1 MVHPRISVTT
11 ISSWN
16 WSVEQDIAFLKS
28 EGVSA
33 MGVPTTKLTER
44 RDEEVAAISASGL
57 TVTSVSA
64 GAGGSL
70 LETEEGALA
79 ALKPS
84 IDLTRSIGANSLYF
98 LTGAT
103 PLRMSTDEAFA
114 ALARCIPATLAYAKE
129 QGVRLSIEHNSVS
142 SREIGFV
149 HTVAGAAR
157 LCRETGLN
165 ICLELQNCWYED
177 DLPRLFREN
186 MDIITIVQVSDFLI
200 GDPLKFHRR
209 VPGDGSMPLDWLLG
223 DLLEAG
229 YGGMFEIEVLGPT
242 IEEEG
247 YESAIRRSV
256 GWLDER
262 LTRWGV

>member
-1 MVHPRISVTT
+1 MTT

-16 WSVEQDIAFLKS
+16 WSVEQDIAFFKS
-28 EGVSA
+28 EGIAA
-33 MGVPTTKLTER
+33 MGVPTTKITGR
-44 RDEEVAAISASGL
+44 RDEEVAAIAASGL

-64 GAGGSL
+64 GADNGL
-70 LETEEGALA
+70 LETEQGALA
-79 ALKPS
+79 TLKPS
-84 IDLTRSIGANSLYF
+84 IDLTRSMGASSLYF

-103 PLRMSTDEAFA
+103 PLRMATDEAFA
-114 ALARCIPATLAYAKE
+114 ALARCISAALAYAKE
-129 QGVRLSIEHNSVS
+129 QGVRLSIENNSVS

-157 LCRETGLN
+157 LCRETGLG

-177 DLPRLFREN
+177 DLPRLFRDN
-186 MDIITIVQVSDFLI
+186 MDLITMVQVSDFLI

-209 VPGDGSMPLDWLLG
+209 VPGDGSMPLEWLMG
-223 DLLEAG
+223 QLLDAG
-229 YGGMFEIEVLGPT
+229 YDGIFEIEVLGPA